1 MSRRATRTW
10 LLPTLVLVGWLL
22 LGGLAGPLAGK
33 ISEVQQND
41 NASFLPAS
49 AESTRALAL
58 DEQFTGAET
67 IPALVV
73 WERADG
79 ITAADRAAVE
89 AAVQEIGALPELAGA
104 PTPVLESRDGKALQ
118 VVVPLPG
125 EDSLDSAGPTVDRM
139 RELAADVPDGLSAH
153 VTGPGGFLAD
163 ISKAFEGIDGQ
174 LLVVTG
180 VVVLVILVVVYR
192 SPVFVPVLLSAGL
205 ALSTAQAAAYLLA
218 DNGVITLNGQSAG
231 ILLVLVFGA
240 GTDYA
245 LLLISRFKEELHRN
259 ERSWDAMRVAW
270 RATVGPVVASG
281 ATVVLGLLCLL
292 FSDLNSNKSL
302 GPTSAVGIVCAM
314 AAMLTFLPAALL
326 VLGRRW
332 FWPFQPRAGTPTDEY
347 RGIWGAVARLV
358 GRRPM
363 AVALATTAAL
373 AVAAGLAVRLDA
385 GGIAQTEQF
394 TTAVDSVTGQEALV
408 RHFPGGTG
416 SPVTVYGPAGDAD
429 RLREVVAGTE
439 GISDAV
445 LVTSDGPGGAPSGGA
460 RRVVDGLVA
469 VQGTLVDPPDS
480 PGAEQ
485 TVDRVRAA
493 VDVVSADVLVGGET
507 AITVDVKD
515 ESARDSRVIIPLV
528 LFVIFVVLAL
538 LLRSLVAPVLLVA
551 TVVLSFF
558 ATLGVCGL
566 VFQSVFGF
574 GGADPSFPLFAFVFL
589 VALGIDYNIFLMTR
603 VREESLR
610 SGTRPGTLRGL
621 AVTGGVITSA
631 GVVLAATFAAL
642 GVLPLVPLAQI
653 GFAVAFGVLLDTLV
667 VRSLLV
673 PSVTYLV
680 GPRIWWPGR
689 LARVPDQEV

>member
-218 DNGVITLNGQSAG
+218 DNDVITLNGQSAG

-245 LLLISRFKEELHRN
+245 LLL
-259 ERSWDAMRVAW
+259 
-270 RATVGPVVASG
+270 
-281 ATVVLGLLCLL
+281 
-292 FSDLNSNKSL
+292 
-302 GPTSAVGIVCAM
+302 
-314 AAMLTFLPAALL
+314 
-326 VLGRRW
+326 
-332 FWPFQPRAGTPTDEY
+332 
-347 RGIWGAVARLV
+347 
-358 GRRPM
+358 
-363 AVALATTAAL
+363 
-373 AVAAGLAVRLDA
+373 
-385 GGIAQTEQF
+385 
-394 TTAVDSVTGQEALV
+394 
-408 RHFPGGTG
+408 
-416 SPVTVYGPAGDAD
+416 
-429 RLREVVAGTE
+429 
-439 GISDAV
+439 
-445 LVTSDGPGGAPSGGA
+445 
-460 RRVVDGLVA
+460 
-469 VQGTLVDPPDS
+469 
-480 PGAEQ
+480 
-485 TVDRVRAA
+485 
-493 VDVVSADVLVGGET
+493 
-507 AITVDVKD
+507 
-515 ESARDSRVIIPLV
+515 
-528 LFVIFVVLAL
+528 
-538 LLRSLVAPVLLVA
+538 
-551 TVVLSFF
+551 
-558 ATLGVCGL
+558 
-566 VFQSVFGF
+566 
-574 GGADPSFPLFAFVFL
+574 
-589 VALGIDYNIFLMTR
+589 
-603 VREESLR
+603 
-610 SGTRPGTLRGL
+610 
-621 AVTGGVITSA
+621 
-631 GVVLAATFAAL
+631 
-642 GVLPLVPLAQI
+642 
-653 GFAVAFGVLLDTLV
+653 
-667 VRSLLV
+667 
-673 PSVTYLV
+673 
-680 GPRIWWPGR
+680 
-689 LARVPDQEV
+689 